1 MVGIFSKFSV
11 SRTGHR
17 RNQSALEERVV
28 LPPNSEVRD
37 AASVS
42 ASAVAH
48 GLEVALEFKPVEHPT
63 EPLDNDKPVQC
74 PLPEPSILNDGRIW
88 KERVS
93 AAGVRR
99 RADMP
104 LIKEG
109 TADDSD
115 ASVEL
120 KPRSQISNRSILPSL
135 SAPEHKFLN
144 LLEEYNASGI

>member
-17 RNQSALEERVV
+17 RTQSALEERVV
-28 LPPNSEVRD
+28 LPQNLEARD
-37 AASVS
+37 AAGVA

-48 GLEVALEFKPVEHPT
+48 GLEVAVEFKPVEHPT
-63 EPLDNDKPVQC
+63 EPLDNDKPVHC

-99 RADMP
+99 RSDIS
-104 LIKEG
+104 LVKEG

-115 ASVEL
+115 ASVEP
-120 KPRSQISNRSILPSL
+120 KPRSQLSNCSILPSL
-135 SAPEHKFLN
+135 SAPEHKIVN
-144 LLEEYNASGI
+144 LLEECNASGN